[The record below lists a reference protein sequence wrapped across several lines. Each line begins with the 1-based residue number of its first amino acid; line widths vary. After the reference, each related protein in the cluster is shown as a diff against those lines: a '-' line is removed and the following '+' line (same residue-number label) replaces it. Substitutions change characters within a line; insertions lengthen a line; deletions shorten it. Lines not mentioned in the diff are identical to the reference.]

1 MQVVVVV
8 AASSQL
14 GVEEVAAGVVAVAVV
29 EVALGLGHQML
40 LQEEVAR
47 NVKETPF
54 SFKISPSYSH
64 ARFSS

>member
-1 MQVVVVV
+1 MV
-8 AASSQL
+8 APSPEL
-14 GVEEVAAGVVAVAVV
+14 RVEEVAAVAVAVAVV